1 MARIDSLSIQLQ
13 TDQTAKD
20 KLAESYGKVIE
31 NLQKS
36 TISSVLKNT
45 DLSGDVASGTVEAKR
60 FANATAQNYGTA
72 RGNGYANKINAKPVV
87 IPLDT
92 NKEFI
97 EEVEEKDLRTYGVNG
112 LIERRTAN
120 QGGAMKRLLERAFF
134 TEAVTS
140 GSALSLVATKIEEKF
155 EEAIQSIE
163 TTSNDFVD
171 GVERDMINIIC
182 SPATYGA
189 IRTYLDAGVNNSN
202 VSTAVGEFGQF
213 HGVDVYSSVYLP
225 SGVDFIVMVKG
236 AIAQPVLPSIY
247 NPAKVELSDAT
258 AFGMFLYYGTKA
270 VTPELIKYA
279 GTVASL

>member
-1 MARIDSLSIQLQ
+1 MARIDSLSIELQ
-13 TDQTAKD
+13 TDASAKD

-31 NLQKS
+31 NLEKS

-45 DLSGDVASGTVEAKR
+45 DLSGDPASGTVEAKR

-72 RGNGYANKINAKPVV
+72 RGNGYANKVKAKPVV
-87 IPLDT
+87 VALDT

-112 LIERRTAN
+112 LIERRTTN

-140 GSALSLVATKIEEKF
+140 GTALTLSSANIEDKF
-155 EEAIQSIE
+155 EEAIQEIE
-163 TTSNDFVD
+163 TTNNDFVD
-171 GVERDMINIIC
+171 GVERDLINIVC
-182 SPATYGA
+182 SPATYGQ
-189 IRTYLDAGVNNSN
+189 IRTYLDKGVNNSN

-213 HGVDVYSSVYLP
+213 HGVDVYSSTYLP
-225 SGVDFIVMVKG
+225 NGVDFIIMVKG
-236 AIAQPVLPSIY
+236 SIAQPVIPSIY
-247 NPAKVELSDAT
+247 NPAKIELSDAT
-258 AFGMFLYYGTKA
+258 GFGIILYYGTKA

-279 GTVASL
+279 GTVSL